1 MTTPY
6 PFLDAWHAAG
16 QPATFE
22 FENAESS
29 ARLADS
35 GTVAVPLVHWRLI
48 RIRGEER
55 ITFLHNLVSNDVQKL
70 ATGAL
75 QWNSLN
81 SPKGRMIASFL
92 LWKEADSLMMAL
104 SADLH
109 AQILKKLRMYVL
121 RSKVTLEDA
130 SGEFS
135 LIGLAGPKAADV
147 LAHAACDLPA
157 AAMTGAPQDA
167 PRTLSLDHDM
177 FVILAPADAD
187 ARLWQ
192 ACQAGGATPAGT
204 AAWHLRQIRAGVP
217 QVTAP
222 VQEEFVAQMLNFE
235 LIGGVSFTKGCYP
248 GQEIVART
256 QYLGKLK
263 KRMYHLHASAEPAV
277 GADLFGQGFGEQ
289 AVGKVVLAAPSPRGG
304 WECLAVAQT
313 AAVEAGELRL
323 GGTDGVALDV
333 LELPYSLAAA

>member
-1 MTTPY
+1 MTSPY
-6 PFLDAWHAAG
+6 SFLDAWHAAG
-16 QPATFE
+16 QPPVFE
-22 FENAESS
+22 FESAETS
-29 ARLADS
+29 ARMADS

-48 RIRGEER
+48 RISGDDR

-70 ATGAL
+70 APGAL

-92 LWKEADSLMMAL
+92 LWKTHDCLMLAL

-109 AQILKKLRMYVL
+109 EQILKKLRMYVL
-121 RSKVTLEDA
+121 RSKVVLDDVSA
-130 SGEFS
+130 EFS
-135 LIGLAGPKAADV
+135 LIGLAGAGAEEA
-147 LAHAACDLPA
+147 LAQAGCELPA
-157 AAMTGAPQDA
+157 ATMMAAPEA
-167 PRTLSLDHDM
+167 SPRTLQLDRDL
-177 FVILAPADAD
+177 FVVLAGADSD
-187 ARLWQ
+187 AATWQ
-192 ACQAGGATPAGT
+192 ACLDGGASPAGT
-204 AAWHLRQIRAGVP
+204 AAWNLRLIRAGVP

-263 KRMYHLHASAEPAV
+263 KRMYHLGSAAEPAI
-277 GADLFGQGFGEQ
+277 GADVFGAGFGEQ
-289 AVGKVVLAAPSPRGG
+289 SVGKVVLAAPSPDGA

-313 AAVEAGELRL
+313 AAVEAGSLRL
-323 GGTDGVALDV
+323 GTPDGAALTI
-333 LELPYSLAAA
+333 LSLPYSLAAA